1 VSKPVGMAS
10 PPRRRRRAAT
20 VLASL
25 AVLAAVF
32 SAAPRAHAATGIRYG
47 LTDDAWLQDGP
58 GSVDDRVAQLQATGV
73 RVVRF
78 TLRWNEIAATRPAQA
93 ADPSDPAYDWSD
105 ASTVLDA
112 LHAQGIEV
120 VAQLL
125 GTPRWANGGKGPN
138 YAPTSASSFGAFAAA
153 AAHEFPWVRKW
164 VIWNEPNQAIWLR
177 PTSPFL
183 YTARLL
189 NPAYTAIHRA
199 IPSAK
204 VAGGGTAPR
213 GASGG
218 VSPVAFLTGMHAAHA
233 RLDAYAHNPY
243 PLDPK
248 RETPTTG
255 GCSRC
260 ATISMADLSRLETL
274 VAKDFPRARIWL
286 TEYGYQ
292 TNPPDRLLGVSYALQ
307 ARYQAQAAY
316 VAYGAPRVDLL
327 IHFLYQDEPNVARFQ
342 SGLTTLAG
350 TAKPSLA
357 AFELPLVETGRRNS
371 TTSLWGQLRAPGA
384 GRTAVIERK
393 VGSTWRRVA
402 AVHGG
407 SVGFFRWH
415 GTLPRGSVVRL
426 AAGSL
431 DGAALAID

>member
-1 VSKPVGMAS
+1 MAS
-10 PPRRRRRAAT
+10 PRLRRTRAVL

-25 AVLAAVF
+25 ALIASAF
-32 SAAPRAHAATGIRYG
+32 AAAPRAHAATGIRYG

-58 GSVDDRVAQLQATGV
+58 GALDDRVAQLQAIGV

-78 TLRWNEIAATRPAQA
+78 TLHWNEIAPTQPAQA
-93 ADPSDPAYDWSD
+93 TDPSDPAYDWTD
-105 ASTVLDA
+105 AATVLDA
-112 LHAQGIEV
+112 LHAHGIDV

-138 YAPTSASSFGAFAAA
+138 YAPRSAATFGAFASA
-153 AAHEFPWVRKW
+153 AAHQFPWVRKW
-164 VIWNEPNQAIWLR
+164 MIWNEPNQKIWLR

-189 NPAYTAIHRA
+189 NPAYAAIHRA

-213 GASGG
+213 AAAGG

-248 RETPTTG
+248 RETPVSG
-255 GCSRC
+255 GCARC
-260 ATISMADLSRLETL
+260 STISMADLSRLESL

-316 VAYGAPRVDLL
+316 VAYTAPRVDLL
-327 IHFLYQDEPNVARFQ
+327 IHFLYQDEPNVSRFQ

-350 TAKPSLA
+350 EAKPSLA
-357 AFELPLVETGRRNS
+357 SFELPLVETARRGS
-371 TTSLWGQLRAPGA
+371 TTSLWGELRAPGA
-384 GRTAVIERK
+384 RRTAALERK
-393 VGSTWRRVA
+393 VGATWLRVA
-402 AVHGG
+402 TVRGG
-407 SVGFFRWH
+407 SAGLFRWH
-415 GTLPRGSVVRL
+415 GTLPRGSVVRIV
-426 AAGSL
+426 AGSL
-431 DGAALAID
+431 AGAPLAIT